1 MTFSHVTIG
10 TDKMNRA
17 MRFYDAVLG
26 TLGLKRHFT
35 ARFAIGYAPEGFAGV
50 NAPFWVMRP
59 HDEKPAAPGNGAMIA
74 LEAQTRAAVDA
85 FHAVVLA
92 NGGSDEGAPGLRP
105 HYHAHYYGA
114 YVRDPDG
121 NKLCA
126 VCHRAENS

>member
-17 MRFYDAVLG
+17 MRFYDAVLAP
-26 TLGLKRHFT
+26 LGLKRHVT
-35 ARFAIGYAPEGFAGV
+35 AKMAIGYVPEGFASV
-50 NAPFWVMRP
+50 NAPFWVVRP
-59 HDEKPAAPGNGAMIA
+59 HDEKPAAPGNGAMVA

-85 FHAVVLA
+85 FHAAVLA

-105 HYHAHYYGA
+105 HYHADYYGA

-121 NKLCA
+121 NKLCV
-126 VCHRAENS
+126 VCHHAAG